1 MYKGSGTMKKIV
13 VFGGGTG
20 LSHIL
25 KGLKLFP
32 VHVSAIIGVADN
44 GKSTGIL
51 KEELNIPAVGDVGKV
66 LISMANVS
74 NDMTKLLSYRFT
86 NSSVENHPIRNLM
99 LAALIET
106 QGNLSNATNF
116 MCELLNIKGS
126 VLPITDEKVEL
137 IGITTDNEIIYG
149 QKEITESIKK
159 IKEIK
164 YNKDFKVNNT
174 VLKAIKEADLIIIS
188 PGSLLTSITPH
199 LIIPEVREAINISK
213 AKKMY
218 ICNMFTQPGETDN
231 FKVSNHLNYLNKYI
245 NIDVVIA
252 NNKSIP
258 KKTLLKYE
266 TEEQKDYVTF
276 DKKNVEKMQ
285 IDYILDKIYCFEMD
299 EKNKKDSIKHDS
311 LKTAYHIFS
320 YLIERS

>member
-1 MYKGSGTMKKIV
+1 MKKIV

-32 VHVSAIIGVADN
+32 VHVSAIISVADN

-74 NDMTKLLSYRFT
+74 DDMTDLLSYRFT
-86 NSSVENHPIRNLM
+86 NSSVENHPIRNLL

-106 QGNLSNATNF
+106 QGSLSKATNF
-116 MCELLNIKGS
+116 MCNLLNIKGS
-126 VLPITDEKVEL
+126 ILPITDEKVEL
-137 IGITTDNEIIYG
+137 IGVTKNHDFIYG
-149 QKEITESIKK
+149 EEEITRSSKDV
-159 IKEIK
+159 KEVK
-164 YNKDFKVNNT
+164 YNKEFKVNSQ
-174 VLKAIKEADLIIIS
+174 VIKAVKEADLIIIS

-199 LIIPEVREAINISK
+199 LIIPEVSKAINESK

-218 ICNMFTQPGETDN
+218 ISNMFTQPGETDN
-231 FKVSNHLNYLNKYI
+231 FKVSDHLKYLKRYI
-245 NIDVVIA
+245 NIDVVIS

-258 KKTLLKYE
+258 KKTLVKYE
-266 TEEQKDYVTF
+266 KKEQKDYVPF
-276 DKKNVEKMQ
+276 DKKEIDKMN
-285 IDYILDKIYCFEMD
+285 IEYILDKLYCFE
-299 EKNKKDSIKHDS
+299 EGTIKHDS

-320 YLIERS
+320 YLMEGVKNDIYNEN